1 MGGGKQPSSTTTTTN
16 PWVGQQKYL
25 TRGFEE
31 AQRLYDMGGPAYYPG
46 STLAPTDWATNMALN
61 MTQDRALRGSPLGR
75 QAQDTIMAT
84 ARGDFLGGNPYLDT
98 VIGNTAND
106 IGKYYRENVVPG
118 IDSEASMLGRY
129 ASDNFAKIRTDADTN
144 LGKTIADTSSNMRM
158 QNYQTERQNQL
169 MASQL
174 APSLIGMDYND
185 MAKLAAVGSAREGI
199 GQDTINSNIDRYNYE
214 QQLPYNNL
222 LNYLSMIQGQY
233 GGSATTTGAGSRG
246 SNPLLGALGGAGTAA
261 GLASSFGMFGAPAV
275 GATAATAASPFLW
288 PLIIG
293 GGIMGAFG

>member
-1 MGGGKQPSSTTTTTN
+1 MGGGKQPSSTTTTTT
-16 PWVGQQKYL
+16 PWVGQQPYL

-31 AQRLYDMGGPAYYPG
+31 AQRLYDQGGPAYYSG
-46 STLAPTDWATNMALN
+46 QTLAPVDPATTQALE
-61 MTQDRALRGSPLGR
+61 MTQNRALRGSPLAR
-75 QAQDTIMAT
+75 QSQDTIMAT

-129 ASDNFAKIRTDADTN
+129 GSDNFAKIRTDADIG
-144 LGKTIADTSSNMRM
+144 LGKTIADTSSSMRS

-169 MASQL
+169 MAAQL
-174 APSLIGMDYND
+174 APQMVGMDYND
-185 MAKLAAVGSAREGI
+185 AGRLAAVGSAREGI
-199 GQDTINSNIDRYNYE
+199 AQDQISADIDRYNYD

-233 GGSATTTGAGSRG
+233 GGSATATGSASRR

-261 GLASSFGMFGAPAV
+261 GLASSAGLFGSA
-275 GATAATAASPFLW
+275 ATAGTAAVAASPFAW
-288 PLIIG
+288 PLVIG
-293 GGIMGAFG
+293 GGLLGAFG